1 MDKNYK
7 SDYQPFHIF
16 FYQKRTYFRHNMTSK
31 FEIYY
36 IPKIW
41 YDTRITDIPNNTE
54 VNKILSM
61 GYQT

>member
-1 MDKNYK
+1 
-7 SDYQPFHIF
+7 
-16 FYQKRTYFRHNMTSK
+16 MTSK

-41 YDTRITDIPNNTE
+41 YDTRSTDIPNNTE

-61 GYQT
+61 GYQTER